1 MPNAISRTT
10 GPVAR
15 RLVGETA
22 PSARPGDDES
32 LYGTAELLRAESAE
46 VRSFQT
52 FILKY
57 TAGRIGIDDT
67 GAIRVSFRMVGDGG
81 VPQTEDPAGA
91 NFTSAECSGT
101 GRIELAIG
109 PHGERPWKPA
119 VTAMLRGGYLS
130 EGDTIMIVFG
140 DTRHG
145 SPGLQMQSFED
156 PGFEFRV
163 SADVQATGNFVPL
176 RRQFAVPVVPGAA
189 KRWKAVLPSC
199 RRVGESF
206 ALGLKA
212 EDVWGN
218 PTSRAS
224 GLVRFVP
231 SMLVSGL
238 PSEFEYSPDDRSMC
252 FDGLRTDA
260 TGTLRIRVI
269 VDGAE
274 VAEAGPLA
282 IREGGAAG
290 YWGDLHGQ
298 SGETI
303 GINSAEN
310 YFDFA
315 RNKAFL
321 DVASHQGNDF
331 QINSAFWKR
340 LNEITAATNEPGRF
354 TTFPGYE
361 WSGNTAVGGDRNVFF
376 RNEGRQIRRCSHA
389 LLEDR
394 SDAATD
400 ASTLEDLYASLNDED
415 CVIYAHV
422 GGRYADIAR
431 GHDPRLE
438 TAVEIH
444 SAWGTFEWILTDGF
458 PLGRRVGVVANSD
471 GHDGRPGACYP
482 GAHDFGAYGGLTC
495 FLADRNDRD
504 AIFEAQ
510 RRRHHFATTGCRMHM
525 DVDVRL
531 PGGGELFERNPDAV
545 PRIAGKTT
553 SAAAMG
559 DIVRTGGD
567 VAELSALIVAHAG
580 IERVEVRGG
589 AEVLETFR
597 PYEERDLGERVRV
610 VWSGAEYRG
619 RGRHTTWRGRAI
631 FDGRTID
638 RFETINRWNPERR
651 FERCGANEV
660 IWDSV
665 TTGNFMGFDAWLSGS
680 GGKLEVAT
688 NHGDIAVDL
697 EELGLE
703 DLVMDAGGLER
714 KLRIFRLP
722 EERMPREFH
731 VRRTIPLRPRGDTP
745 VWICVTTEDGHQA
758 WSSPVY
764 LFK

>member
-22 PSARPGDDES
+22 PAARPGDDES
-32 LYGTAELLRAESAE
+32 LYGTAELLRAEPVEA
-46 VRSFQT
+46 RSFQT
-52 FILKY
+52 FILEY

-81 VPQTEDPAGA
+81 VPQTGDPTGA
-91 NFTSAECSGT
+91 NFTSAKCSGA
-101 GRIELAIG
+101 GRIELVIG
-109 PHGERPWKPA
+109 PHGERPWKSA

-130 EGDTIMIVFG
+130 EGDKITIVFG
-140 DTRHG
+140 DTRSG

-163 SADVQATGNFVPL
+163 SADIQATGNFIPL

-199 RRVGESF
+199 RRVGETF
-206 ALGLKA
+206 ALSLKA
-212 EDVWGN
+212 EDAWGN
-218 PTSRAS
+218 PTGRAA
-224 GLVRFVP
+224 GTVRLVP
-231 SMLVSGL
+231 SMPVSGL
-238 PSEFEYSPDDRSMC
+238 PGQFEYSPDDRSMR
-252 FDGLRTDA
+252 FERLRADA
-260 TGTLRIRVI
+260 AGTLRIQVI
-269 VDGAE
+269 VDGVEA
-274 VAEAGPLA
+274 AEAGPLV
-282 IREGGAAG
+282 IRKGGAAG
-290 YWGDLHGQ
+290 FWGDLHGQ

-331 QINSAFWKR
+331 QINNEFWKR
-340 LNEITAATNEPGRF
+340 LNKITAATNEPGRF
-354 TTFPGYE
+354 TTLPGYE

-400 ASTLEDLYASLNDED
+400 APTLADLYASLADED
-415 CVIYAHV
+415 CVVYAHV
-422 GGRYADIAR
+422 GGRYADIAY

-482 GAHDFGAYGGLTC
+482 GTHDFGAYGGLTC
-495 FLADRNDRD
+495 FMADRNDRD
-504 AIFEAQ
+504 SIFEAQ

-525 DVDVRL
+525 DVEVRL
-531 PGGGELFERNPDAV
+531 PSGGELFKRDPGAFPETAAKP
-545 PRIAGKTT
+545 T
-553 SAAAMG
+553 SSAAMG

-567 VAELSALIVAHAG
+567 VAELSAWIVAHAG
-580 IERVEVRGG
+580 IERVEVRRG

-597 PYEERDLGERVRV
+597 PYGERDLGQRVRV
-610 VWSGAEYRG
+610 IWSGAEYRG

-631 FDGRTID
+631 FNGRTID

-651 FERCGANEV
+651 FEQCGASEA

-697 EELGLE
+697 EDLDLE
-703 DLVMDAGGLER
+703 GSAMEAGGLER

-722 EERMPREFH
+722 ERRLPRELR
-731 VRRTIPLRPRGDTP
+731 VRRTIPLRERGDTP
-745 VWICVTTEDGHQA
+745 VWICATTEDGHQA
-758 WSSPVY
+758 WSSPIY